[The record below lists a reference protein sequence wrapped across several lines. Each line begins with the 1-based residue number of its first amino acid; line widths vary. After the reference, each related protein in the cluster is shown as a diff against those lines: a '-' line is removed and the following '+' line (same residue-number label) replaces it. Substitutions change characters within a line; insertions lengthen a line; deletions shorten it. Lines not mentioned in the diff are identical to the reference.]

1 MNTQKENSH
10 TDKTKTRRY
19 TFAQKKGEE
28 HSCVKLTEGKYKDV
42 IYHYGRVAFAPE
54 SEKQDDGKLPMK
66 FDYTID
72 KNPNNLILLDNSEFI
87 DYIGD
92 ILLEPL
98 INAGYDDSNI
108 FALTIYEGFQVK
120 LQNTFWISIIITF
133 PLILLILGYFV
144 KPALEIRTLSF
155 SLYFIFFTLLFY
167 SGIFSS
173 LSIAHVGIEFLLSF
187 NENEIILRSQNYF
200 QFITRISLLFGVS
213 FQLPLIMLF
222 LLNKGIIKV
231 KSLTN
236 KRAEMFIVILIF
248 SAVITPTGDPI
259 SLFIFTLPM
268 YLLIEIMIFSAKIF
282 SSFIFFVKTPFNIL
296 SMSFLN
302 MNRVLS
308 AVAKCKTTVITKL
321 SLAS

>member
-1 MNTQKENSH
+1 M
-10 TDKTKTRRY
+10 
-19 TFAQKKGEE
+19 KKPFME
-28 HSCVKLTEGKYKDV
+28 HLQELNNRILFSFTLVG
-42 IYHYGRVAFAPE
+42 IVAIVVYNQYSF
-54 SEKQDDGKLPMK
+54 
-66 FDYTID
+66 F
-72 KNPNNLILLDNSEFI
+72 
-87 DYIGD
+87 GD

-268 YLLIEIMIFSAKIF
+268 YLLIEIMIFIHKKS
-282 SSFIFFVKTPFNIL
+282 
-296 SMSFLN
+296 
-302 MNRVLS
+302 NRGF
-308 AVAKCKTTVITKL
+308 
-321 SLAS
+321 

>member
-1 MNTQKENSH
+1 M
-10 TDKTKTRRY
+10 
-19 TFAQKKGEE
+19 KKPFME
-28 HSCVKLTEGKYKDV
+28 HLQELNNRILFSFTLVG
-42 IYHYGRVAFAPE
+42 IVAIFVYNQY
-54 SEKQDDGKLPMK
+54 SY
-66 FDYTID
+66 F
-72 KNPNNLILLDNSEFI
+72 
-87 DYIGD
+87 GD

-268 YLLIEIMIFSAKIF
+268 YLLIEIMIFIHKKS
-282 SSFIFFVKTPFNIL
+282 
-296 SMSFLN
+296 
-302 MNRVLS
+302 NREF
-308 AVAKCKTTVITKL
+308 
-321 SLAS
+321 

>member
-1 MNTQKENSH
+1 M
-10 TDKTKTRRY
+10 
-19 TFAQKKGEE
+19 E
-28 HSCVKLTEGKYKDV
+28 HLQELNNRILFSLTL
-42 IYHYGRVAFAPE
+42 VAIFVYNQY
-54 SEKQDDGKLPMK
+54 S
-66 FDYTID
+66 F
-72 KNPNNLILLDNSEFI
+72 F
-87 DYIGD
+87 GD

-268 YLLIEIMIFSAKIF
+268 YLLIEIMIFIHKKS
-282 SSFIFFVKTPFNIL
+282 
-296 SMSFLN
+296 
-302 MNRVLS
+302 NREF
-308 AVAKCKTTVITKL
+308 
-321 SLAS
+321 

>member
-1 MNTQKENSH
+1 MKM
-10 TDKTKTRRY
+10 RRSNM
-19 TFAQKKGEE
+19 KKPFMDHLQELNNRILFSFTLVG
-28 HSCVKLTEGKYKDV
+28 
-42 IYHYGRVAFAPE
+42 IVAIFVYNQY
-54 SEKQDDGKLPMK
+54 S
-66 FDYTID
+66 F
-72 KNPNNLILLDNSEFI
+72 F
-87 DYIGD
+87 GD

-144 KPALEIRTLSF
+144 KPALEIRTVSF
-155 SLYFIFFTLLFY
+155 TLYFIFFTLLFY

-222 LLNKGIIKV
+222 LLNKGMIKV

-268 YLLIEIMIFSAKIF
+268 YLLIEIMIFIHKKS
-282 SSFIFFVKTPFNIL
+282 
-296 SMSFLN
+296 
-302 MNRVLS
+302 NRGF
-308 AVAKCKTTVITKL
+308 
-321 SLAS
+321 

>member
-1 MNTQKENSH
+1 M
-10 TDKTKTRRY
+10 
-19 TFAQKKGEE
+19 E
-28 HSCVKLTEGKYKDV
+28 HLQELNNRILFSFTLVG
-42 IYHYGRVAFAPE
+42 IVAIFVYNQY
-54 SEKQDDGKLPMK
+54 SL
-66 FDYTID
+66 F
-72 KNPNNLILLDNSEFI
+72 
-87 DYIGD
+87 GD

-98 INAGYDDSNI
+98 INAGYDNSNI

-155 SLYFIFFTLLFY
+155 SLYFIFFTLLFF

-187 NENEIILRSQNYF
+187 NENEIILRSQNYY

-222 LLNKGIIKV
+222 LLNKGIINV

-268 YLLIEIMIFSAKIF
+268 YLLIEIMIFIHKKS
-282 SSFIFFVKTPFNIL
+282 
-296 SMSFLN
+296 
-302 MNRVLS
+302 NREF
-308 AVAKCKTTVITKL
+308 
-321 SLAS
+321 

>member
-1 MNTQKENSH
+1 M
-10 TDKTKTRRY
+10 
-19 TFAQKKGEE
+19 KKPFME
-28 HSCVKLTEGKYKDV
+28 HLQELNNRILFSFTLVG
-42 IYHYGRVAFAPE
+42 IVAIFVYNQY
-54 SEKQDDGKLPMK
+54 S
-66 FDYTID
+66 F
-72 KNPNNLILLDNSEFI
+72 F
-87 DYIGD
+87 GD

-133 PLILLILGYFV
+133 PLILLVLGYFV
-144 KPALEIRTLSF
+144 KPALEIRTVSF
-155 SLYFIFFTLLFY
+155 TLYFIFFTLLFY

-268 YLLIEIMIFSAKIF
+268 YLLIEIMIFIHKKS
-282 SSFIFFVKTPFNIL
+282 
-296 SMSFLN
+296 
-302 MNRVLS
+302 NRGF
-308 AVAKCKTTVITKL
+308 
-321 SLAS
+321 

>member
-1 MNTQKENSH
+1 M
-10 TDKTKTRRY
+10 
-19 TFAQKKGEE
+19 KKPFME
-28 HSCVKLTEGKYKDV
+28 HLQELNNRILFSFTLVG
-42 IYHYGRVAFAPE
+42 IVAIFVYNQY
-54 SEKQDDGKLPMK
+54 SL
-66 FDYTID
+66 F
-72 KNPNNLILLDNSEFI
+72 
-87 DYIGD
+87 GD

-144 KPALEIRTLSF
+144 KPALEIRALSF

-187 NENEIILRSQNYF
+187 NENEIILRSQNYY

-222 LLNKGIIKV
+222 LLNKGIINV

-268 YLLIEIMIFSAKIF
+268 YLLIEIMIFIHKKS
-282 SSFIFFVKTPFNIL
+282 
-296 SMSFLN
+296 
-302 MNRVLS
+302 NREF
-308 AVAKCKTTVITKL
+308 
-321 SLAS
+321 

>member
-1 MNTQKENSH
+1 M
-10 TDKTKTRRY
+10 
-19 TFAQKKGEE
+19 KKPFME
-28 HSCVKLTEGKYKDV
+28 HLQELNNRILFSFTL
-42 IYHYGRVAFAPE
+42 VAIVAIFVYNQY
-54 SEKQDDGKLPMK
+54 S
-66 FDYTID
+66 F
-72 KNPNNLILLDNSEFI
+72 F
-87 DYIGD
+87 GD

-144 KPALEIRTLSF
+144 KPALEIRTVSF
-155 SLYFIFFTLLFY
+155 TLYFIFFTLLFY

-231 KSLTN
+231 KSITN

-268 YLLIEIMIFSAKIF
+268 YLLIEIMIFIHKKS
-282 SSFIFFVKTPFNIL
+282 
-296 SMSFLN
+296 
-302 MNRVLS
+302 NREF
-308 AVAKCKTTVITKL
+308 
-321 SLAS
+321 

>member
-1 MNTQKENSH
+1 MKM
-10 TDKTKTRRY
+10 RRNNM
-19 TFAQKKGEE
+19 KKPFME
-28 HSCVKLTEGKYKDV
+28 HLQELNNRILFSFTLVG
-42 IYHYGRVAFAPE
+42 IVAIFVYNQY
-54 SEKQDDGKLPMK
+54 S
-66 FDYTID
+66 F
-72 KNPNNLILLDNSEFI
+72 F
-87 DYIGD
+87 GD

-144 KPALEIRTLSF
+144 KPALEIRTVSF
-155 SLYFIFFTLLFY
+155 TLYFIFFTLLFY

-268 YLLIEIMIFSAKIF
+268 YLLIEIMIFIHKKS
-282 SSFIFFVKTPFNIL
+282 
-296 SMSFLN
+296 
-302 MNRVLS
+302 NREF
-308 AVAKCKTTVITKL
+308 
-321 SLAS
+321 

>member
-1 MNTQKENSH
+1 M
-10 TDKTKTRRY
+10 
-19 TFAQKKGEE
+19 E
-28 HSCVKLTEGKYKDV
+28 HLQELNNRILFSFTLVG
-42 IYHYGRVAFAPE
+42 IVAIFVYNQY
-54 SEKQDDGKLPMK
+54 S
-66 FDYTID
+66 F
-72 KNPNNLILLDNSEFI
+72 F
-87 DYIGD
+87 GD

-98 INAGYDDSNI
+98 INAGYDNSNI

-222 LLNKGIIKV
+222 LLNKGIINV

-268 YLLIEIMIFSAKIF
+268 YLLIEIMIFIHKKS
-282 SSFIFFVKTPFNIL
+282 
-296 SMSFLN
+296 
-302 MNRVLS
+302 NREF
-308 AVAKCKTTVITKL
+308 
-321 SLAS
+321 

>member
-1 MNTQKENSH
+1 MKM
-10 TDKTKTRRY
+10 RRNNM
-19 TFAQKKGEE
+19 KKPFME
-28 HSCVKLTEGKYKDV
+28 HLQELNNRILFSLTL
-42 IYHYGRVAFAPE
+42 VAIVAIFVFNQY
-54 SEKQDDGKLPMK
+54 S
-66 FDYTID
+66 F
-72 KNPNNLILLDNSEFI
+72 F
-87 DYIGD
+87 GD

-133 PLILLILGYFV
+133 PLILLILGYFI

-268 YLLIEIMIFSAKIF
+268 YLLIEIMIFIHKKS
-282 SSFIFFVKTPFNIL
+282 
-296 SMSFLN
+296 
-302 MNRVLS
+302 NREF
-308 AVAKCKTTVITKL
+308 
-321 SLAS
+321 

>member
-1 MNTQKENSH
+1 M
-10 TDKTKTRRY
+10 
-19 TFAQKKGEE
+19 E
-28 HSCVKLTEGKYKDV
+28 HLQELNNRILFSFTLVG
-42 IYHYGRVAFAPE
+42 IVAIFVYNQY
-54 SEKQDDGKLPMK
+54 S
-66 FDYTID
+66 F
-72 KNPNNLILLDNSEFI
+72 F
-87 DYIGD
+87 GD

-268 YLLIEIMIFSAKIF
+268 YLLIEIMIFIHKKS
-282 SSFIFFVKTPFNIL
+282 
-296 SMSFLN
+296 
-302 MNRVLS
+302 NRGF
-308 AVAKCKTTVITKL
+308 
-321 SLAS
+321 

>member
-1 MNTQKENSH
+1 M
-10 TDKTKTRRY
+10 
-19 TFAQKKGEE
+19 KKPFME
-28 HSCVKLTEGKYKDV
+28 HLQELNNRILFSFTLVG
-42 IYHYGRVAFAPE
+42 IVAIVVYNQYSF
-54 SEKQDDGKLPMK
+54 
-66 FDYTID
+66 F
-72 KNPNNLILLDNSEFI
+72 
-87 DYIGD
+87 GD

-144 KPALEIRTLSF
+144 KPALEIRTVSF
-155 SLYFIFFTLLFY
+155 TLYFIFFTLLFY

-268 YLLIEIMIFSAKIF
+268 YLLIEIMIFIHKKS
-282 SSFIFFVKTPFNIL
+282 
-296 SMSFLN
+296 
-302 MNRVLS
+302 NRGF
-308 AVAKCKTTVITKL
+308 
-321 SLAS
+321 

>member
-1 MNTQKENSH
+1 M
-10 TDKTKTRRY
+10 
-19 TFAQKKGEE
+19 E
-28 HSCVKLTEGKYKDV
+28 HLQELNNRILFSFTLVG
-42 IYHYGRVAFAPE
+42 IVAIFVYNQY
-54 SEKQDDGKLPMK
+54 S
-66 FDYTID
+66 F
-72 KNPNNLILLDNSEFI
+72 F
-87 DYIGD
+87 GD

-144 KPALEIRTLSF
+144 KPALEIRTVSF
-155 SLYFIFFTLLFY
+155 TLYFIFFTLLFY

-222 LLNKGIIKV
+222 LLNKGMIKV

-236 KRAEMFIVILIF
+236 KLAEMFIVILIF
-248 SAVITPTGDPI
+248 SALITPTGDPI

-268 YLLIEIMIFSAKIF
+268 YLLIEIMIFIHKKS
-282 SSFIFFVKTPFNIL
+282 
-296 SMSFLN
+296 
-302 MNRVLS
+302 NRGF
-308 AVAKCKTTVITKL
+308 
-321 SLAS
+321 

>member
-1 MNTQKENSH
+1 M
-10 TDKTKTRRY
+10 
-19 TFAQKKGEE
+19 KKPFME
-28 HSCVKLTEGKYKDV
+28 HLQELNNRILFSFTL
-42 IYHYGRVAFAPE
+42 VAIVAIFVYNQY
-54 SEKQDDGKLPMK
+54 S
-66 FDYTID
+66 F
-72 KNPNNLILLDNSEFI
+72 F
-87 DYIGD
+87 GD

-259 SLFIFTLPM
+259 SLLIFTLPM
-268 YLLIEIMIFSAKIF
+268 YLLIEIMIFIHKKS
-282 SSFIFFVKTPFNIL
+282 
-296 SMSFLN
+296 
-302 MNRVLS
+302 NRGF
-308 AVAKCKTTVITKL
+308 
-321 SLAS
+321 

>member
-1 MNTQKENSH
+1 M
-10 TDKTKTRRY
+10 
-19 TFAQKKGEE
+19 KKPFME
-28 HSCVKLTEGKYKDV
+28 HLQELNNRILFSFTLVG
-42 IYHYGRVAFAPE
+42 IVAIFVYNQY
-54 SEKQDDGKLPMK
+54 SL
-66 FDYTID
+66 F
-72 KNPNNLILLDNSEFI
+72 
-87 DYIGD
+87 GD

-155 SLYFIFFTLLFY
+155 SLYFIFFTLLFF

-187 NENEIILRSQNYF
+187 NENEIILRSQNYY

-222 LLNKGIIKV
+222 LLNKGIINV

-248 SAVITPTGDPI
+248 SAVITPTGDP
-259 SLFIFTLPM
+259 
-268 YLLIEIMIFSAKIF
+268 
-282 SSFIFFVKTPFNIL
+282 
-296 SMSFLN
+296 
-302 MNRVLS
+302 
-308 AVAKCKTTVITKL
+308 
-321 SLAS
+321 

>member
-1 MNTQKENSH
+1 M
-10 TDKTKTRRY
+10 
-19 TFAQKKGEE
+19 E
-28 HSCVKLTEGKYKDV
+28 HLQELNNRILFSLTL
-42 IYHYGRVAFAPE
+42 VAIVAIFVYNQY
-54 SEKQDDGKLPMK
+54 S
-66 FDYTID
+66 F
-72 KNPNNLILLDNSEFI
+72 F
-87 DYIGD
+87 GD

-133 PLILLILGYFV
+133 RLILLILGYV
-144 KPALEIRTLSF
+144 VQPALEIRTLSF
-155 SLYFIFFTLLFY
+155 SLYFIFCTLLFY

-173 LSIAHVGIEFLLSF
+173 LSIAHVGIEFLLSY

-222 LLNKGIIKV
+222 LLNKGIIEV

-268 YLLIEIMIFSAKIF
+268 YLLIEIMIFIHKKS
-282 SSFIFFVKTPFNIL
+282 
-296 SMSFLN
+296 
-302 MNRVLS
+302 NRE
-308 AVAKCKTTVITKL
+308 I
-321 SLAS
+321 

>member
-1 MNTQKENSH
+1 M
-10 TDKTKTRRY
+10 
-19 TFAQKKGEE
+19 KKPFME
-28 HSCVKLTEGKYKDV
+28 HLQELNNRILFSFTLVG
-42 IYHYGRVAFAPE
+42 IVAIFVYNQY
-54 SEKQDDGKLPMK
+54 S
-66 FDYTID
+66 F
-72 KNPNNLILLDNSEFI
+72 F
-87 DYIGD
+87 GD

-144 KPALEIRTLSF
+144 KPALEIRTVSF
-155 SLYFIFFTLLFY
+155 TLYFIFFTLLFY

-222 LLNKGIIKV
+222 LLNKGVIKV

-268 YLLIEIMIFSAKIF
+268 YLLIEIMIFIHKKS
-282 SSFIFFVKTPFNIL
+282 
-296 SMSFLN
+296 
-302 MNRVLS
+302 NRGF
-308 AVAKCKTTVITKL
+308 
-321 SLAS
+321 

>member
-1 MNTQKENSH
+1 M
-10 TDKTKTRRY
+10 
-19 TFAQKKGEE
+19 KKPFME
-28 HSCVKLTEGKYKDV
+28 HLQELNNRILISFTLVG
-42 IYHYGRVAFAPE
+42 IVAIFVYNQY
-54 SEKQDDGKLPMK
+54 S
-66 FDYTID
+66 F
-72 KNPNNLILLDNSEFI
+72 F
-87 DYIGD
+87 GD

-144 KPALEIRTLSF
+144 KPALEIRTVSF
-155 SLYFIFFTLLFY
+155 TLYFIFFTLLFY

-268 YLLIEIMIFSAKIF
+268 YLLIEIMIFIHKKS
-282 SSFIFFVKTPFNIL
+282 
-296 SMSFLN
+296 
-302 MNRVLS
+302 NRGF
-308 AVAKCKTTVITKL
+308 
-321 SLAS
+321 

>member
-1 MNTQKENSH
+1 MKM
-10 TDKTKTRRY
+10 RRNNM
-19 TFAQKKGEE
+19 KKPFME
-28 HSCVKLTEGKYKDV
+28 HLQELNNRILFSLTL
-42 IYHYGRVAFAPE
+42 VAIVAIFVYNQY
-54 SEKQDDGKLPMK
+54 S
-66 FDYTID
+66 F
-72 KNPNNLILLDNSEFI
+72 F
-87 DYIGD
+87 GD

-213 FQLPLIMLF
+213 FQLPVIMLF

-268 YLLIEIMIFSAKIF
+268 YLLIEIMIFIHKKS
-282 SSFIFFVKTPFNIL
+282 
-296 SMSFLN
+296 
-302 MNRVLS
+302 NRGF
-308 AVAKCKTTVITKL
+308 
-321 SLAS
+321 

>member
-1 MNTQKENSH
+1 M
-10 TDKTKTRRY
+10 
-19 TFAQKKGEE
+19 KKPFME
-28 HSCVKLTEGKYKDV
+28 HLQELNNRILFSFTLVG
-42 IYHYGRVAFAPE
+42 IVAIFVYNQY
-54 SEKQDDGKLPMK
+54 S
-66 FDYTID
+66 F
-72 KNPNNLILLDNSEFI
+72 F
-87 DYIGD
+87 GD

-222 LLNKGIIKV
+222 LLNKGIIEV

-268 YLLIEIMIFSAKIF
+268 YLLIEIMIFIHKKS
-282 SSFIFFVKTPFNIL
+282 
-296 SMSFLN
+296 
-302 MNRVLS
+302 NRE
-308 AVAKCKTTVITKL
+308 I
-321 SLAS
+321 

>member
-1 MNTQKENSH
+1 M
-10 TDKTKTRRY
+10 
-19 TFAQKKGEE
+19 E
-28 HSCVKLTEGKYKDV
+28 HLQELNNRILFSFTLVG
-42 IYHYGRVAFAPE
+42 IVAIFVYNQY
-54 SEKQDDGKLPMK
+54 S
-66 FDYTID
+66 F
-72 KNPNNLILLDNSEFI
+72 F
-87 DYIGD
+87 GD

-144 KPALEIRTLSF
+144 KPALEIRTVSF
-155 SLYFIFFTLLFY
+155 TLYCIFFTLLFY
-167 SGIFSS
+167 SCIFSS

-187 NENEIILRSQNYF
+187 NENEIILRSQNYY

-222 LLNKGIIKV
+222 LLNKGIINV

-268 YLLIEIMIFSAKIF
+268 YLLIEIMIFIHKKS
-282 SSFIFFVKTPFNIL
+282 
-296 SMSFLN
+296 
-302 MNRVLS
+302 NREF
-308 AVAKCKTTVITKL
+308 
-321 SLAS
+321 

>member
-1 MNTQKENSH
+1 M
-10 TDKTKTRRY
+10 
-19 TFAQKKGEE
+19 KKPFME
-28 HSCVKLTEGKYKDV
+28 HLQELNNRILFSFTLVG
-42 IYHYGRVAFAPE
+42 IVAIFVYNQY
-54 SEKQDDGKLPMK
+54 S
-66 FDYTID
+66 F
-72 KNPNNLILLDNSEFI
+72 F
-87 DYIGD
+87 GD

-144 KPALEIRTLSF
+144 KPALEIRTVSF
-155 SLYFIFFTLLFY
+155 TLYFIFFTLLFY

-187 NENEIILRSQNYF
+187 NENEIILRSQNYY

-268 YLLIEIMIFSAKIF
+268 YLLIEIMIFIHKKS
-282 SSFIFFVKTPFNIL
+282 
-296 SMSFLN
+296 
-302 MNRVLS
+302 NREF
-308 AVAKCKTTVITKL
+308 
-321 SLAS
+321 

>member
-1 MNTQKENSH
+1 M
-10 TDKTKTRRY
+10 
-19 TFAQKKGEE
+19 E
-28 HSCVKLTEGKYKDV
+28 HLQE
-42 IYHYGRVAFAPE
+42 
-54 SEKQDDGKLPMK
+54 L
-66 FDYTID
+66 
-72 KNPNNLILLDNSEFI
+72 NNRILLSFTLVGIVAIFVYNQYSFF
-87 DYIGD
+87 GD

-120 LQNTFWISIIITF
+120 IQNTFWISIIITF

-144 KPALEIRTLSF
+144 KPALDIRAISF

-268 YLLIEIMIFSAKIF
+268 YLLIEIMIFIHKKS
-282 SSFIFFVKTPFNIL
+282 
-296 SMSFLN
+296 
-302 MNRVLS
+302 NREF
-308 AVAKCKTTVITKL
+308 
-321 SLAS
+321 

>member
-1 MNTQKENSH
+1 MKM
-10 TDKTKTRRY
+10 RRNNM
-19 TFAQKKGEE
+19 KKPFME
-28 HSCVKLTEGKYKDV
+28 HLQELNNRILFSLTL
-42 IYHYGRVAFAPE
+42 VAIVAIFVYNQY
-54 SEKQDDGKLPMK
+54 S
-66 FDYTID
+66 F
-72 KNPNNLILLDNSEFI
+72 F
-87 DYIGD
+87 GD

-268 YLLIEIMIFSAKIF
+268 YLLIEIMIFIHKKS
-282 SSFIFFVKTPFNIL
+282 
-296 SMSFLN
+296 
-302 MNRVLS
+302 NREF
-308 AVAKCKTTVITKL
+308 
-321 SLAS
+321 

>member
-1 MNTQKENSH
+1 M
-10 TDKTKTRRY
+10 
-19 TFAQKKGEE
+19 KKPFMDHLQELNNRILFSFTLVG
-28 HSCVKLTEGKYKDV
+28 
-42 IYHYGRVAFAPE
+42 IVAIFVYNQY
-54 SEKQDDGKLPMK
+54 S
-66 FDYTID
+66 F
-72 KNPNNLILLDNSEFI
+72 F
-87 DYIGD
+87 GD

-144 KPALEIRTLSF
+144 KPALEIRTVSF
-155 SLYFIFFTLLFY
+155 TLYFIFFTLLFY

-268 YLLIEIMIFSAKIF
+268 YLLIEIMIFIHKKS
-282 SSFIFFVKTPFNIL
+282 
-296 SMSFLN
+296 
-302 MNRVLS
+302 NRGF
-308 AVAKCKTTVITKL
+308 
-321 SLAS
+321 

>member
-1 MNTQKENSH
+1 M
-10 TDKTKTRRY
+10 
-19 TFAQKKGEE
+19 KKPFME
-28 HSCVKLTEGKYKDV
+28 HLQELNNRILFSFTLVG
-42 IYHYGRVAFAPE
+42 IVAIFVYNQY
-54 SEKQDDGKLPMK
+54 S
-66 FDYTID
+66 F
-72 KNPNNLILLDNSEFI
+72 F
-87 DYIGD
+87 GD

-144 KPALEIRTLSF
+144 KPALEIRTVSF
-155 SLYFIFFTLLFY
+155 TLYFIFFTLLFY

-268 YLLIEIMIFSAKIF
+268 YLLIEIMIFIHKKS
-282 SSFIFFVKTPFNIL
+282 
-296 SMSFLN
+296 
-302 MNRVLS
+302 NRGF
-308 AVAKCKTTVITKL
+308 
-321 SLAS
+321 